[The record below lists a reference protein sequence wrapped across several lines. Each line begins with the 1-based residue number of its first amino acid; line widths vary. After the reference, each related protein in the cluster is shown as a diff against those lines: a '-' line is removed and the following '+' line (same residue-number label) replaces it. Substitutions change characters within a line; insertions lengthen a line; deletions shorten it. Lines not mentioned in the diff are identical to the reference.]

1 MSDYRSQR
9 EVASGRLEPMTQDDR
24 FYDAMR
30 ARDPRFDGTIFVAV
44 KTTGIYC
51 RPSCPTPIHPK
62 RVNVSFHRTA
72 ASAQRAGYRA
82 CKRCRPDASPGSPEW
97 NVRGDLVGRA
107 MRHIVDGLVD
117 REGVGGVA
125 RALAVSERHLHR
137 ILVEE
142 VGAGPLEL
150 ARSQRAQTARLLIET
165 TDLSSSD
172 VAFAAGFS
180 SIRQFHD
187 TVRAVFDASPTEL
200 RAKRSRGTR
209 HGGEHANLT
218 PPITIRLRAR
228 TPFDGQGLLRFLA
241 ARAVRGVEVVDPTTN
256 SYARTL
262 RLPNGSGTVECVL
275 GDEAVL
281 ATFRL
286 TDLSDLGTATSRV
299 RRLFDLDTDSFAI
312 DAHLSSDPALRSLV
326 EACSGRRVPGT
337 VDAHEI
343 AVRAVLGQQVSVA
356 GARRTAGRL
365 TEEFGER
372 VDFGVPGL
380 TNLFPSAAA
389 LYDAGPDQ
397 IPVPR
402 SRAEAL
408 TSLCGSLASGDLDLS
423 IGADRAKVRAQMIDH
438 RGIGPWTADYVL
450 IRALR
455 EPDGFLPSDLGVK
468 HAALKLGLPTEPR
481 PLAARAER
489 WAPWRSSALFHLWSL
504 LP

>member
-1 MSDYRSQR
+1 MSDSRSQ
-9 EVASGRLEPMTQDDR
+9 VAAASGRLHRVIQDDR

-30 ARDPRFDGTIFVAV
+30 ARDQRFDGTIFVAV

-62 RVNVSFHRTA
+62 RLNVSFHRTA

-97 NVRGDLVGRA
+97 NVRDDLVGRA

-165 TDLSSSD
+165 TNLSSSD
-172 VAFAAGFS
+172 IAFAAGFS

-200 RAKRSRGTR
+200 RAKRSRGPR
-209 HGGEHANLT
+209 PGPERANVT
-218 PPITIRLRAR
+218 PPITVRLRAR
-228 TPFDGQGLLRFLA
+228 SPFDGRGLLYFLA
-241 ARAVRGVEVVDPTTN
+241 ARAVRGVEVVDPDTN
-256 SYARTL
+256 FYARTL
-262 RLPNGSGTVECVL
+262 RLPTGSATVECTL
-275 GDEAVL
+275 GDDAVL

-299 RRLFDLDTDSFAI
+299 RRLFDLDTDSVTI
-312 DAHLSSDPALRSLV
+312 DAHLRSDPALAATVQETPGL
-326 EACSGRRVPGT
+326 RVPGT

-356 GARRTAGRL
+356 GARSTASRL

-372 VDFGVPGL
+372 VDFGLAGL
-380 TNLFPSAAA
+380 THLFPTAAA
-389 LYDAGPDQ
+389 LHDAGPDR

-423 IGADRAKVRAQMIDH
+423 IGADRAKVRVQMIDH

-455 EPDGFLPSDLGVK
+455 EPDGFLSSDLGVK
-468 HAALKLGLPTEPR
+468 HAAAKLGLPTEPR
-481 PLAARAER
+481 ALSAHAER
-489 WAPWRSSALFHLWSL
+489 WAPWRSSALLHLWSAL
-504 LP
+504 S

>member
-1 MSDYRSQR
+1 
-9 EVASGRLEPMTQDDR
+9 MTQDDR

-125 RALAVSERHLHR
+125 RALSVSERHLHR

-172 VAFAAGFS
+172 ITFAAGFS

-209 HGGEHANLT
+209 HRAEHANLT

-241 ARAVRGVEVVDPTTN
+241 SRAVRGVEVVDPTTN

-275 GDEAVL
+275 CDEAVL

-299 RRLFDLDTDSFAI
+299 RRLFDLDTDSIAI

-326 EACSGRRVPGT
+326 EATSGRRVPGT

-356 GARRTAGRL
+356 GARSTAGRV
-365 TEEFGER
+365 TEDLGER
-372 VDFGVPGL
+372 VEYGVPGL

-389 LYDAGPDQ
+389 LHDAGPDR

-408 TSLCGSLASGDLDLS
+408 TALCGSLASGSLDLS
-423 IGADRAKVRAQMIDH
+423 IGADRAKVRAQMLDH

-468 HAALKLGLPTEPR
+468 HAAVKLGLPTEPR
-481 PLAARAER
+481 ALAAHAEK
-489 WAPWRSSALFHLWSL
+489 WAPWRSSALFHLWSVL
-504 LP
+504 

>member
-1 MSDYRSQR
+1 MSDSRSQVA
-9 EVASGRLEPMTQDDR
+9 VASGRLHCVTHDDR

-97 NVRGDLVGRA
+97 NVRDDLVGRA

-172 VAFAAGFS
+172 IAFAAGFS

-200 RAKRSRGTR
+200 RAKRPRGPR
-209 HGGEHANLT
+209 HAERAIVT
-218 PPITIRLRAR
+218 PPITVRLRAR
-228 TPFDGQGLLRFLA
+228 SPFDGRGLLHFLA
-241 ARAVRGVEVVDPTTN
+241 ARAVRGVEVVDPGTN

-262 RLPNGSGTVECVL
+262 RLPNGSATVECTL
-275 GDEAVL
+275 GDDAVL

-286 TDLSDLGTATSRV
+286 TDLRDLGTATSRV
-299 RRLFDLDTDSFAI
+299 RRLFDLDTDSVTI
-312 DAHLSSDPALRSLV
+312 DAHLSSDRVIRSIV
-326 EACSGRRVPGT
+326 QATSGRRVPGT

-356 GARRTAGRL
+356 GACGTASRL
-365 TEEFGER
+365 TEEIGER

-380 TNLFPSAAA
+380 THLFPSAAA
-389 LYDAGPDQ
+389 IHHAGPER

-408 TSLCGSLASGDLDLS
+408 TSLCGSLASGDVDLS
-423 IGADRAKVRAQMIDH
+423 IGADRAKVRAQMMDH

-455 EPDGFLPSDLGVK
+455 EPDGFLSSDLGVK
-468 HAALKLGLPTEPR
+468 HAASKLGLPTEPR
-481 PLAARAER
+481 ALAAHAEK
-489 WAPWRSSALFHLWSL
+489 WAPWRSSALFHLWSVL
-504 LP
+504 S